1 MRVIAICGS
10 PRSGNTE
17 FILKRILIDAE
28 KKGLDTD
35 FVMLKSK
42 SIEFCNGCLTCDSTG
57 ACNTR
62 DDMQMI
68 YSKLEESDII
78 IFGSPTYFDSVTG
91 MMKNFIDRLN
101 PYYKNKKL
109 KEKKFASICVGQSGS
124 ASSMKVIN
132 YFEYL
137 SNEFGLVTIGDLN
150 LEAKESNEVEN
161 DSEKISQIDQF
172 SESVFS

>member
-10 PRSGNTE
+10 PRSGNME
-17 FILKRILIDAE
+17 FILKRILINAE

-57 ACNTR
+57 LCNIK
-62 DDMQMI
+62 DDMQII

-78 IFGSPTYFDSVTG
+78 IFGSPIYFDSVTG

-101 PYYKNKKL
+101 LFYTTKKL
-109 KEKKFASICVGQSGS
+109 KGKKFASICVGQSGS

-132 YFEYL
+132 YFEYI
-137 SNEFGLVTIGDLN
+137 SNELGLVPIGDLSF
-150 LEAKESNEVEN
+150 EAKESNEVEN
-161 DSEKISQIDQF
+161 NSEKVSQIDQF
-172 SESVFS
+172 AESVFS